1 MFQRYFYS
9 VFLVVAL
16 LFSNIGLAVNIHYC
30 GNEIEKIEIG
40 YASFI
45 QCAEESHEKACCD
58 EKKEAQED
66 ACCKD
71 EIIKQKTD
79 DVVVKVFQVQQFSS
93 FIAPTIY
100 RLQPLVITN
109 VTLPKKIDVAFYCE
123 SNAPP
128 LYKLYSQYLLYA

>member
-16 LFSNIGLAVNIHYC
+16 LFANIGLAVNIHYC
-30 GNEIEKIEIG
+30 GNAIEKIEIG
-40 YASFI
+40 YASSI
-45 QCAEESHEKACCD
+45 QCEEESHEKACCN
-58 EKKEAQED
+58 EKKETTED

-93 FIAPTIY
+93 FISPTIY
-100 RLQPLVITN
+100 KLQPLVISS
-109 VTLPKKIDVAFYCE
+109 VKLPKKLDVAFYCE

-128 LYKLYSQYLLYA
+128 LYKLYNQYLLYA

>member
-16 LFSNIGLAVNIHYC
+16 LFANIGLAVNIHYC
-30 GNEIEKIEIG
+30 GNAIEKIEIG
-40 YASFI
+40 YASSI
-45 QCAEESHEKACCD
+45 QCEEESHEKACCN
-58 EKKEAQED
+58 EKKESKAD

-93 FIAPTIY
+93 FISPAIY
-100 RLQPLVITN
+100 KLQPLVISS
-109 VTLPKKIDVAFYCE
+109 VKLPKKLDVAFYCE

-128 LYKLYSQYLLYA
+128 LYKLYNQYLLYA